1 MQKTIPEKLINFSVY
16 RDGSEFLGTSDITL
30 PNIEAMTETISGAG
44 IAGEIDSPTLGHF
57 SSMTVTLN
65 WRTVEQSTIRLLRQ
79 QAHTLDF
86 RGAMQV
92 LDRSTG
98 TYKSVGIK
106 VTVKAIPKS
115 GNLGNLQPATAMSAS
130 NELEVT
136 YIKILVDGREVL
148 EIDKFNF
155 ICKIDGVDALA
166 AVRTQLGLS

>member
-1 MQKTIPEKLINFSVY
+1 MKKVPEKLINFSVY
-16 RDGSEFLGTSDITL
+16 KDGTEYLGTSDIVL

-57 SSMTVTLN
+57 ASMTCTLN

-92 LDRSTG
+92 YDSGTG
-98 TYKSVGIK
+98 QYNSVGIK

-115 GNLGNLQPATAMSAS
+115 GTLGNLQPAAAMSAS

-136 YIKILVDGREVL
+136 YIKILVDGREML
-148 EIDKFNF
+148 EIDKFNYV
-155 ICKIDGVDALA
+155 CRIDGVDALA
-166 AVRTQLGLS
+166 AVRTQLGL